1 MRSRL
6 RWLILG
12 VIALVL
18 LPLGVFSLKRT
29 INEVAEL
36 SDGRLAQSA
45 RTLQALIDGL
55 GLPAL
60 QQHGTAAGMVVP
72 ITAKSMQ
79 ELVLHGHTYESE
91 VGFQVFD
98 RDGRPLLV
106 SGNLARLPPPAA
118 GDAGFRDVRLTHYRW
133 RLFTLPPTADGVVV
147 RTAERY
153 DSRRDITR
161 ALWMEHALPPLIAL
175 PVLALLVGWA
185 VRRGLRP
192 LDVLAAMLSSRRL
205 GSRDA
210 LAIDDAP
217 RELEPVLAALNGQLA
232 QLEDALERERRFS
245 ADVAHEL
252 RTPLASTMID
262 LENAEASR
270 DTREA
275 GVALSDARQSLAA
288 LARRVE
294 QLLSLARLEASSRE
308 DRRVELDLLAVA
320 RTVIEEL
327 SPLIADSDVEL
338 DVALAA
344 GQLLVR
350 GHEVALAALLRNLL
364 ENALRHVP
372 QGGQVRLS
380 VAREHRDA
388 VIEVVDNGEGIP
400 PERRAAV
407 FARFHREAGSRGE
420 GYGLGLSIVQR
431 AAQMHGAAIELLDS
445 PHGRGL
451 RVRVCLPLSHAD
463 DVPMDWPVRPEPFQS
478 QR

>member
-18 LPLGVFSLKRT
+18 LPLGVFSMRRT
-29 INEVAEL
+29 MHEVDEL

-45 RTLQALIDGL
+45 RTLQVMIGNIGPA
-55 GLPAL
+55 AL
-60 QQHGTAAGMVVP
+60 QGHDGEGVMVPVSNS
-72 ITAKSMQ
+72 SMQ
-79 ELVLHGHTYESE
+79 KLVLHGHTYESE

-98 RDGRPLLV
+98 RQGHALMV
-106 SGNLARLPPPAA
+106 TGNLADLPPPAA
-118 GDAGFRDVRLTHYRW
+118 GQVGFVDQHFGHYRW
-133 RLFTLPPTADGVVV
+133 RLFTLPPGADGVVV
-147 RTAERY
+147 RAAERY
-153 DSRRDITR
+153 DSRRDISR
-161 ALWMEHALPPLIAL
+161 ALWLEHVLPPLIAL

-192 LDVLAAMLSSRRL
+192 LDALAAKLAARQP
-205 GSRDA
+205 GSHDTLEVA
-210 LAIDDAP
+210 EAP
-217 RELEPVLAALNGQLA
+217 RELEPVLAALNDQFH

-252 RTPLASTMID
+252 RTPLASTMIN

-275 GVALSDARQSLAA
+275 DAALADARESLAA

-294 QLLSLARLEASSRE
+294 QLLSLARLESSSRASQRSE
-308 DRRVELDLLAVA
+308 VDLLAVA
-320 RTVIEEL
+320 RTVIVEL
-327 SPLIADSDVEL
+327 SSVIADSDAEL
-338 DVALAA
+338 DVTLPREP
-344 GQLLVR
+344 LWVS
-350 GHEVALAALLRNLL
+350 GHEAALAALMRNLL

-372 QGGQVRLS
+372 GGQGMVQL
-380 VAREHRDA
+380 VVMREPAHA
-388 VIEVVDNGEGIP
+388 VIEVIDNGEGIP

-407 FARFHREAGSRGE
+407 FARFHREVGSRGE

-431 AAQMHGAAIELLDS
+431 AAQLHDAAIELLDS
-445 PHGRGL
+445 PLGQGL
-451 RVRVCLPLSHAD
+451 RVRVRLPLGTA
-463 DVPMDWPVRPEPFQS
+463 PGAQS

>member
-1 MRSRL
+1 L
-6 RWLILG
+6 LWLILG
-12 VIALVL
+12 VLALVL
-18 LPLGVFSLKRT
+18 VPLAIYSLRRT
-29 INEVAEL
+29 TNEVNEL

-45 RTLQALIDGL
+45 RTLQTLISQI

-60 QQHGTAAGMVVP
+60 QRHNVEAGVVVP
-72 ITAKSMQ
+72 ITARSTQ

-98 RDGRPLLV
+98 RDHRPLLV
-106 SGNLARLPPPAA
+106 TGNLTAMPPPDTAQP
-118 GDAGFRDVRLTHYRW
+118 GFRNLRYGNYRW

-147 RTAERY
+147 RAAERY
-153 DSRRDITR
+153 DSRRDIRT
-161 ALWMEHALPPLIAL
+161 ALWIEHGLPPLIAL

-192 LDVLAAMLSSRRL
+192 LDALAEKLAARKP
-205 GSRDA
+205 GSRDTLEVA
-210 LAIDDAP
+210 DAP
-217 RELEPVLAALNGQLA
+217 RELEPVLAALNSQFT
-232 QLEDALERERRFS
+232 QLEEALERERRFS

-252 RTPLASTMID
+252 RTPLASTMIN

-275 GVALSDARQSLAA
+275 DVALAGARESLAA

-294 QLLSLARLEASSRE
+294 QLLSLARLEASSRAE
-308 DRRVELDLLAVA
+308 QYADIDLLAVA

-327 SPLIADSDVEL
+327 SPLIGDSDVEL
-338 DVALAA
+338 DVALADGA
-344 GQLLVR
+344 LIVR

-372 QGGQVRLS
+372 LGGQVKLNIQ
-380 VAREHRDA
+380 REQNQA
-388 VIEVVDNGEGIP
+388 VIDVIDNGEGIP

-407 FARFHREAGSRGE
+407 FARFHREAGGRGD

-431 AAQMHGAAIELLDS
+431 AAQLHDATIELLDS
-445 PHGRGL
+445 PYGRGL
-451 RVRVCLPLSHAD
+451 RVCVRLPLSD
-463 DVPMDWPVRPEPFQS
+463 
-478 QR
+478 QRG

>member
-1 MRSRL
+1 MSRSSLRGRL
-6 RWLILG
+6 LWLILG
-12 VIALVL
+12 VLALVL
-18 LPLGVFSLKRT
+18 VPLAIYSLRRT
-29 INEVAEL
+29 TNEVNEL

-45 RTLQALIDGL
+45 RTLQTLISQI

-60 QQHGTAAGMVVP
+60 QRHNVEAGVVVP
-72 ITAKSMQ
+72 ITARSTQ

-98 RDGRPLLV
+98 RDHRPLLV
-106 SGNLARLPPPAA
+106 TGNLTAMPPPDTAQP
-118 GDAGFRDVRLTHYRW
+118 GFRNLRYGNYRW

-147 RTAERY
+147 RAAERY
-153 DSRRDITR
+153 DSRRDIRT
-161 ALWMEHALPPLIAL
+161 ALWIEHGLPPLIAL

-192 LDVLAAMLSSRRL
+192 LDALAEKLAARKP
-205 GSRDA
+205 GSRDTLEVA
-210 LAIDDAP
+210 DAP
-217 RELEPVLAALNGQLA
+217 RELEPVLAALNSQFT
-232 QLEDALERERRFS
+232 QLEEALERERRFS

-252 RTPLASTMID
+252 RTPLASTMIN

-275 GVALSDARQSLAA
+275 DVALAGARESLAA

-294 QLLSLARLEASSRE
+294 QLLSLARLEASSRAE
-308 DRRVELDLLAVA
+308 QYADIDLLAVA

-327 SPLIADSDVEL
+327 SPLIGDSDVEL
-338 DVALAA
+338 DVALADGA
-344 GQLLVR
+344 LIVR

-372 QGGQVRLS
+372 LGGQVKLDIQ
-380 VAREHRDA
+380 REHDQA
-388 VIEVVDNGEGIP
+388 VIDVIDNGEGIP

-407 FARFHREAGSRGE
+407 FARFHREAGGRGD

-431 AAQMHGAAIELLDS
+431 AAQLHDATIELLDS
-445 PHGRGL
+445 PYGRGL
-451 RVRVCLPLSHAD
+451 RVCVRLPLSD
-463 DVPMDWPVRPEPFQS
+463 
-478 QR
+478 QRG

>member
-1 MRSRL
+1 MSAASLRGRL

-18 LPLGVFSLKRT
+18 LPLGIYSFRRT
-29 INEVAEL
+29 LNEVGEL

-45 RTLQALIDGL
+45 RTIQALMENI

-60 QQHGTAAGMVVP
+60 QGHSAVVVVP
-72 ITAKSMQ
+72 IVARSTQK
-79 ELVLHGHTYESE
+79 LVLHGHTYESE

-98 RDGRPLLV
+98 RDGHALLAT
-106 SGNLARLPPPAA
+106 GNLQQLPPPLPQHVGYEDLRL
-118 GDAGFRDVRLTHYRW
+118 GDYRW
-133 RLFTLPPTADGVVV
+133 RLFTLPPTPDGLVV
-147 RTAERY
+147 RAAERY
-153 DSRRDITR
+153 DSRSDITQ
-161 ALWMEHALPPLIAL
+161 ALWLEHALPPLIAL

-185 VRRGLRP
+185 VRRGLKP
-192 LDVLAAMLSSRRL
+192 L
-205 GSRDA
+205 DA
-210 LAIDDAP
+210 LAVRLAARKPGTHDALVLDHAP
-217 RELEPVLAALNGQLA
+217 RELEPVLAALNDQFN

-252 RTPLASTMID
+252 RTPLASTMIN

-270 DTREA
+270 DTHEA
-275 GVALSDARQSLAA
+275 DVALAGARESLAA

-294 QLLSLARLEASSRE
+294 QLLSLARLETSSRAGQRT
-308 DRRVELDLLAVA
+308 DIDLLAVA

-327 SPLIADSDVEL
+327 SPLIADSNVEL
-338 DVALAA
+338 DVELPP
-344 GQLLVR
+344 GQLRVR

-372 QGGQVRLS
+372 DGGLVQLSIQQGQDHALV
-380 VAREHRDA
+380 D
-388 VIEVVDNGEGIP
+388 VIDNGEGIP

-431 AAQMHGAAIELLDS
+431 AAQLHDASVELLDS
-445 PHGRGL
+445 PHGQGL
-451 RVRVCLPLSHAD
+451 RVRVGIPLL
-463 DVPMDWPVRPEPFQS
+463 RNTNG
-478 QR
+478 

>member
-1 MRSRL
+1 MRLPSLRSRL

-18 LPLGVFSLKRT
+18 LPLGLYSLRRT
-29 INEVAEL
+29 INEVDEL

-45 RTLQALIDGL
+45 RTLQTLVNEI

-60 QQHGTAAGMVVP
+60 RQHGSQAGVVVP
-72 ITAKSMQ
+72 ITSRSTQ

-98 RDGRPLLV
+98 RDGQPLMV
-106 SGNLARLPPPAA
+106 TGNLTSLPPPDAA
-118 GDAGFRDVRLTHYRW
+118 NPGFADLQQDPYRW
-133 RLFTLPPTADGVVV
+133 RLFTLPPTSDGVVV
-147 RTAERY
+147 RAAERY
-153 DSRRDITR
+153 DSRHDITA
-161 ALWMEHALPPLIAL
+161 ALWIEHGLAPLIAL

-192 LDVLAAMLSSRRL
+192 LDTLATQLARRKP
-205 GSRDA
+205 GTRDA
-210 LAIDDAP
+210 LEVADAP
-217 RELEPVLAALNGQLA
+217 RELEPVVGALNNQFDL
-232 QLEDALERERRFS
+232 LEEALERERRFS

-252 RTPLASTMID
+252 RTPLASTMIN
-262 LENAEASR
+262 LENAQASL

-275 GVALSDARQSLAA
+275 GAALADARVSLAA

-294 QLLSLARLEASSRE
+294 QLLSLARLEATSRAGEME
-308 DRRVELDLLAVA
+308 DIDLLAVA
-320 RTVIEEL
+320 RVAVEDL
-327 SPLIADSDVEL
+327 SPLIADADVEL
-338 DVALAA
+338 AVSLAEHP
-344 GQLLVR
+344 LMVR
-350 GHEVALAALLRNLL
+350 GHDAALAALVRNLL

-372 QGGQVRLS
+372 QGGHVRLIIQ
-380 VAREHRDA
+380 REQAHA
-388 VIEVVDNGEGIP
+388 VIDVIDDGDGIP

-431 AAQMHGAAIELLDS
+431 AAQLHDASIELLDS

-451 RVRVCLPLSHAD
+451 RVCVRVPLAD
-463 DVPMDWPVRPEPFQS
+463 A
-478 QR
+478 